1 MPVLSKSKFVRSPV
15 ERVFEFLTDVERH
28 VEWSGELSFGLERIT
43 KTTDGP
49 LAVGSKFRSLGKM
62 SHRAGVEDN
71 STVTEL
77 ELNRRFAWVTVSDGA
92 GQQNTFQWA
101 YTLQSIGDATST
113 RITYTLLERRFDPKP
128 PQMWFPPTL
137 WLIDR
142 KVFGREM
149 EAALNR
155 IKEALER
162 APSG

>member
-15 ERVFEFLTDVERH
+15 ERVFEYLTDVERH
-28 VEWSGELSFGLERIT
+28 VEWSGQLSFGLEKIT
-43 KTTDGP
+43 KLTEGP
-49 LAVGSKFRSLGKM
+49 LAVGSRFRSLGKM

-77 ELNRRFAWVTVSDGA
+77 ELNRRLAWETISDGA
-92 GQQNTFQWA
+92 GQQNTFRWA
-101 YTLQSIGDATST
+101 YTLEPIGDATST

-155 IKEALER
+155 IKEALE
-162 APSG
+162 S

>member
-1 MPVLSKSKFVRSPV
+1 MPVISKRIFIQAPV
-15 ERVFEFLTDVERH
+15 ERVFEYLADVEKH
-28 VEWSGELSFGLERIT
+28 VEWSGTLSFGLESIT
-43 KTTDGP
+43 KLTDGP
-49 LAVGSKFRSLGKM
+49 LALGSRFRSVGKL

-77 ELNRRFAWVTVSDGA
+77 EPNERLAWETVSDGA

-101 YTLQSIGDATST
+101 YMLQPRGDAT
-113 RITYTLLERRFDPKP
+113 RLTYTLLERRFDPKP

-149 EAALNR
+149 ESGLSR
-155 IKEALER
+155 IREALEK
-162 APSG
+162 